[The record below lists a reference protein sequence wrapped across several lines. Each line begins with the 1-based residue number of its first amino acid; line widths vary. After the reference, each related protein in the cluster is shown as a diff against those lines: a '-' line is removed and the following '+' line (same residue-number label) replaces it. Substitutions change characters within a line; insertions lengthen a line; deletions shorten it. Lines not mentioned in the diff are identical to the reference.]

1 VSSILCPLVSL
12 AISKDELPPC
22 ILDAM
27 NNFLAEHTYPAEAM
41 VSPKELDTD
50 LNRRAKESAQVE
62 ADGTPVL
69 SEAWSQ
75 PFSPRRS
82 MDRTASVP
90 PQCTQTSATHDA
102 TFARDEDTAEKQF
115 GQANPNTSSAAS
127 DKDLV
132 LEVRWDGLN
141 DSGNPKGPNFA
152 SLSKKWVIVLI
163 GSSASMCVTSASAMY
178 TSIYDQVEPE
188 FHATRLQMTAGLS
201 LFVWGLGLGPL
212 LFSPLSEFYGRKPI
226 YVCSLALFMIWLI
239 PCAVAKGT
247 ATMLVSRFFNAV
259 AGSAFLSVAGGTVGD
274 LFPSDKLSL
283 PMTIY
288 TASPFVGPLVSY
300 TTVSFMSNQELTG
313 P

>member
-12 AISKDELPPC
+12 AISKDELPPS

-27 NNFLAEHTYPAEAM
+27 NNPLAEHTYPAEAM
-41 VSPKELDTD
+41 VSPKELGTN
-50 LNRRAKESAQVE
+50 LHRRAKES
-62 ADGTPVL
+62 
-69 SEAWSQ
+69 
-75 PFSPRRS
+75 
-82 MDRTASVP
+82 
-90 PQCTQTSATHDA
+90 A

-115 GQANPNTSSAAS
+115 GQANPNTPSAAG

-141 DSGNPKGPNFA
+141 DPGNPKGPNFA

-201 LFVWGLGLGPL
+201 LFVWGLGLG
-212 LFSPLSEFYGRKPI
+212 PI

-288 TASPFVGPLVSY
+288 TASPFVGPLVSSP
-300 TTVSFMSNQELTG
+300 TVSFMSNQELTG